1 MKDNK
6 DILKAF
12 IHSMITLVLLYVLL
26 NTNIIN
32 FINDIVKFV
41 IVIYLLVVFMF
52 HITFIFARCLNL
64 RTLIKGRIGNGA
76 SIFEETYV
84 KLGFAI
90 FLLPLILIAES
101 LIPESYD

>member
-1 MKDNK
+1 MKDNR

-12 IHSMITLVLLYVLL
+12 IHSLITLVLLYVLL
-26 NTNIIN
+26 NANIS
-32 FINDIVKFV
+32 FMNDILKF
-41 IVIYLLVVFMF
+41 IVAIYLLVVFMF

-64 RTLIKGRIGNGA
+64 RTLFKGRIGNGA
-76 SIFEETYV
+76 IIFEETYV

-90 FLLPLILIAES
+90 FLLPLILIVES

>member
-12 IHSMITLVLLYVLL
+12 VHGMITLMLLCVLLC
-26 NTNIIN
+26 TNIN
-32 FINDIVKFV
+32 LMNDIVKFV

-52 HITFIFARCLNL
+52 HITFIFTRCINL
-64 RTLIKGRIGNGA
+64 RTLFKGRIGNGA
-76 SIFEETYV
+76 SIFEDTYV
-84 KLGFAI
+84 KLGFTV
-90 FLLPLILIAES
+90 FLLPLVLIVAS

>member
-1 MKDNK
+1 MKDNR

-12 IHSMITLVLLYVLL
+12 IHSLITLVLLYVLL
-26 NTNIIN
+26 NANSS
-32 FINDIVKFV
+32 FMNDILKF
-41 IVIYLLVVFMF
+41 IVAIYLLVVFMF

-64 RTLIKGRIGNGA
+64 RTLFKGRIGNGA
-76 SIFEETYV
+76 IIFEETYV

-90 FLLPLILIAES
+90 FLLPLILIVES

>member
-6 DILKAF
+6 DLLKAF
-12 IHSMITLVLLYVLL
+12 IHSMITLMLLCVFLC
-26 NTNIIN
+26 TNIN
-32 FINDIVKFV
+32 LMNDIVKFV

-52 HITFIFARCLNL
+52 HITFIFTRCLNL
-64 RTLIKGRIGNGA
+64 RTLFKGRIGNGA

-84 KLGFAI
+84 KLGFI
-90 FLLPLILIAES
+90 VFLLPLVLIVES

>member
-26 NTNIIN
+26 NANIS
-32 FINDIVKFV
+32 FMNDILKF
-41 IVIYLLVVFMF
+41 IVAIYLLVVFMF
-52 HITFIFARCLNL
+52 HVTFIFTRCLNL
-64 RTLIKGRIGNGA
+64 RTLFNGRIGNGA
-76 SIFEETYV
+76 IIFEETYV
-84 KLGFAI
+84 KLGFTV
-90 FLLPLILIAES
+90 FLLPLVLIVEL

>member
-1 MKDNK
+1 MKYNR

-12 IHSMITLVLLYVLL
+12 IHSLITLVLLYVLL
-26 NTNIIN
+26 NANIS
-32 FINDIVKFV
+32 FMNDILKF
-41 IVIYLLVVFMF
+41 IVAIYLLVVFMF

-64 RTLIKGRIGNGA
+64 RTLFKGRIGNGA
-76 SIFEETYV
+76 IIFEETYV

-90 FLLPLILIAES
+90 FLLPLILIVES

>member
-12 IHSMITLVLLYVLL
+12 VHSMITLMLLCVLLC
-26 NTNIIN
+26 TNIN
-32 FINDIVKFV
+32 LMNDIVKFV

-52 HITFIFARCLNL
+52 HITFIFTRCLNL
-64 RTLIKGRIGNGA
+64 RTLFKGRIGNGA
-76 SIFEETYV
+76 SIFGETYV
-84 KLGFAI
+84 KLGFTV
-90 FLLPLILIAES
+90 FLLPLVLIVES

>member
-12 IHSMITLVLLYVLL
+12 IHSLITLVLLYALL
-26 NTNIIN
+26 NANIS
-32 FINDIVKFV
+32 FMNDILKF
-41 IVIYLLVVFMF
+41 IVAIYLLVVFMF
-52 HITFIFARCLNL
+52 HITFIFMRCLNL
-64 RTLIKGRIGNGA
+64 RTLFKGRIGNGA

-84 KLGFAI
+84 KLVFTV
-90 FLLPLILIAES
+90 FLLPLILIVES

>member
-26 NTNIIN
+26 NANIS
-32 FINDIVKFV
+32 FMNDILKF
-41 IVIYLLVVFMF
+41 IVAIYLLIVFMF

-64 RTLIKGRIGNGA
+64 RTLFKGRIGNGA
-76 SIFEETYV
+76 IIFEETYV
-84 KLGFAI
+84 KLGFAV
-90 FLLPLILIAES
+90 FLLPLILIVES

>member
-1 MKDNK
+1 MKDNR

-12 IHSMITLVLLYVLL
+12 IHSLITLVLLYVLL
-26 NTNIIN
+26 NANIS
-32 FINDIVKFV
+32 FMNDILKF
-41 IVIYLLVVFMF
+41 IVAIYLLVVFMF

-64 RTLIKGRIGNGA
+64 RTLFNGRIGNGA
-76 SIFEETYV
+76 IIFEETYV

-90 FLLPLILIAES
+90 FLLPLILIVES

>member
-12 IHSMITLVLLYVLL
+12 IYSMITLVLLCVLL
-26 NTNIIN
+26 NVNISL
-32 FINDIVKFV
+32 INDIVKFV
-41 IVIYLLVVFMF
+41 IAIYLLVVFMF

-64 RTLIKGRIGNGA
+64 RTLFKGRIGNGA
-76 SIFEETYV
+76 IIFEETYV
-84 KLGFAI
+84 KLVFI
-90 FLLPLILIAES
+90 VFLLPLVLIVES

>member
-1 MKDNK
+1 MKDNR

-12 IHSMITLVLLYVLL
+12 INSLITLVLLYVLL
-26 NTNIIN
+26 NANIS
-32 FINDIVKFV
+32 FMNDILKF
-41 IVIYLLVVFMF
+41 IVAIYLLVVFMF

-64 RTLIKGRIGNGA
+64 RTLFRGRIGNGA
-76 SIFEETYV
+76 IIFEETYV

-90 FLLPLILIAES
+90 FLLPLILIVES

>member
-6 DILKAF
+6 GILKAF
-12 IHSMITLVLLYVLL
+12 IHSMITLLLLYVLF
-26 NTNIIN
+26 NTNIS
-32 FINDIVKFV
+32 FINDIVKF
-41 IVIYLLVVFMF
+41 IIAIYLLVVFMF

-64 RTLIKGRIGNGA
+64 RTLFKGRIGNGA

-90 FLLPLILIAES
+90 FLLPLILIVES

>member
-12 IHSMITLVLLYVLL
+12 VHSMITLMLLCVLLY
-26 NTNIIN
+26 TNIS
-32 FINDIVKFV
+32 FMNDIVKFIV
-41 IVIYLLVVFMF
+41 VIYLLIVFML
-52 HITFIFARCLNL
+52 HITFIFTRCLNL
-64 RTLIKGRIGNGA
+64 RTLFKGRIGNGA

-90 FLLPLILIAES
+90 FLLPLILIVES

>member
-1 MKDNK
+1 MKGNR

-12 IHSMITLVLLYVLL
+12 IHSLITLVLLYVLL
-26 NTNIIN
+26 NANIS
-32 FINDIVKFV
+32 FMNDILKF
-41 IVIYLLVVFMF
+41 IVAIYLLVVFMF

-64 RTLIKGRIGNGA
+64 RTLFKGWIGDGA
-76 SIFEETYV
+76 IIFEETYV

-90 FLLPLILIAES
+90 FLLPLILIVES

>member
-12 IHSMITLVLLYVLL
+12 IHGMIPLLLLYVLF
-26 NTNIIN
+26 NTNIS
-32 FINDIVKFV
+32 FINDIVTF
-41 IVIYLLVVFMF
+41 IVEIYLLVVFML
-52 HITFIFARCLNL
+52 HITFICTRCLNL
-64 RTLIKGRIGNGA
+64 RTLFKGRIGNGVI
-76 SIFEETYV
+76 IFEETYV

-90 FLLPLILIAES
+90 FLLPLILIVEL

>member
-12 IHSMITLVLLYVLL
+12 VHSMITLMLLCVLLY
-26 NTNIIN
+26 TNIN
-32 FINDIVKFV
+32 FMNDIVKFV

-52 HITFIFARCLNL
+52 HITFIFTRCLNL
-64 RTLIKGRIGNGA
+64 RTLFKGRIGNGA

-84 KLGFAI
+84 KLGFTV
-90 FLLPLILIAES
+90 FLLPLVLIVGS

>member
-1 MKDNK
+1 MKDTR

-12 IHSMITLVLLYVLL
+12 IHSLITLVLLYVLL
-26 NTNIIN
+26 NANIS
-32 FINDIVKFV
+32 FMNDILKF
-41 IVIYLLVVFMF
+41 IVAIYLLVVFMF

-64 RTLIKGRIGNGA
+64 RTLFKGRIGNGA
-76 SIFEETYV
+76 IIFEETYV

-90 FLLPLILIAES
+90 FLLPLILIVES

>member
-1 MKDNK
+1 MKDNR

-12 IHSMITLVLLYVLL
+12 IHSLITLVLLYVLL
-26 NTNIIN
+26 NANIS
-32 FINDIVKFV
+32 FMNDILKFV
-41 IVIYLLVVFMF
+41 IAIYLLVVFMF

-64 RTLIKGRIGNGA
+64 RTLFKGRIGNGA

-84 KLGFAI
+84 KLGFI
-90 FLLPLILIAES
+90 VFLLPLVLIVES